1 MLNIANDVLE
11 IRMIKGKSVKGT
23 DVDVLRITSKDKNY
37 CVFELFC
44 DETLISDK
52 EIEINDDDDKLSE
65 ATNDIFKSFYEL
77 KDKVDYVKHIIDNR
91 HAERLR

>member
-1 MLNIANDVLE
+1 MFNIANDVLE

-44 DETLISDK
+44 DEILISDNK
-52 EIEINDDDDKLSE
+52 TETDRDNDKLSE
-65 ATNDIFKSFYEL
+65 VTNDIFKSFYEL
-77 KDKVDYVKHIIDNR
+77 KDKIDYVKRIIDNR
-91 HAERLR
+91 HAE